1 MEIPIYITEMNNFVK
16 SAALIRS
23 RENSLYKNLG
33 RDLVTKKLLD
43 MVKPRSING
52 SGSRS
57 MSS

>member
-1 MEIPIYITEMNNFVK
+1 MEIPIYITEMNNSVR

-43 MVKPRSING
+43 MVKPKSING
-52 SGSRS
+52 SGSGS
-57 MSS
+57 ISS